1 MVDEFLYSPIKPH
14 FFQPLLPGF
23 HTHLNIPVAFF
34 SKHVVG
40 RHDHVKIAKLRTY
53 ASDKNWKVKMDGSKL
68 TDGWEDFAVAH
79 DLRVGDMIVFR
90 HEGEMVFHVTAL
102 GPSCCEIQYTSTHNI
117 NDDSH
122 DETNN
127 IGILFRCK
135 YMIILNCNTVTGN
148 SSREKRKRVKKNP
161 KPVPQASLHSSCYV
175 GSVSNSS
182 LKHNKLYL
190 GKEFVAANGLNK
202 GCSEIVLKNERGG
215 RWTLPLKHYK
225 SINHTYLGP
234 GWTPFCQVNGIK
246 AEDSFMFKLVR
257 TGDKPVLCLCPEE
270 SSHRDKTPLE
280 CLEDSDDVNPLS
292 SSTCSGDKSS
302 KSKESKEES
311 LGDKRA
317 SSSYSE
323 DRFLTLTL
331 TQKAVKRYQLTIPVA
346 FFLKHVQGR
355 NDQIKIAK
363 LTTDASDNTWT
374 VRMDGLKLTHGW
386 EDFALAH
393 DLRVGDMIVFRHEGE
408 LEFHVTAL
416 GPSCCEIQYTSSHN
430 INHNQTN
437 NIDACSLSDHSRF
450 VAKVS
455 SSNLRLDRLYL
466 PMSFARTNGLDK
478 MSGEEIILLNEEGR
492 SWSLKLKHDKS
503 DMHTFIRPGWRRFC
517 AENGMSHGHYTLKL
531 VRNSGPPVIKLCGQ
545 VHNRPKQ
552 VPVVSSLHH
561 SCSVG
566 SVTSNSLKTDKL
578 YLGKKFVS
586 ENGLDRGCSEV
597 VLKNEWGGRW
607 SLALRCYESAKQT
620 YLGPGWRT
628 FCQVNGIKV
637 GDSFKFKLVGTGDNP
652 VLLLCTRKTPLEC
665 PEESSG
671 SDTSSGDDSSKSQES
686 EEEKFLEMQNTKRK
700 SL

>member
-68 TDGWEDFAVAH
+68 TDGWDDFAVAH

-127 IGILFRCK
+127 I
-135 YMIILNCNTVTGN
+135 VTGN

-234 GWTPFCQVNGIK
+234 GWTTFCQVNGIK

-437 NIDACSLSDHSRF
+437 NIDASSLSDHSRF

-517 AENGMSHGHYTLKL
+517 AGNGMSHGHYTLKL

-545 VHNRPKQ
+545 VHNRPKP

-561 SCSVG
+561 SCFVG
-566 SVTSNSLKTDKL
+566 SVTSNSLKLKL
-578 YLGKKFVS
+578 INCILGRSLLVKMVWI
-586 ENGLDRGCSEV
+586 EDV
-597 VLKNEWGGRW
+597 VK
-607 SLALRCYESAKQT
+607 
-620 YLGPGWRT
+620 
-628 FCQVNGIKV
+628 
-637 GDSFKFKLVGTGDNP
+637 
-652 VLLLCTRKTPLEC
+652 
-665 PEESSG
+665 
-671 SDTSSGDDSSKSQES
+671 
-686 EEEKFLEMQNTKRK
+686 
-700 SL
+700 